1 MEKPL
6 DLKKIVDS
14 ILAIN
19 KEKGGLTEEELFEAL
34 DQYNLSQEDF
44 DEILLALKKKGVE
57 QKEEKFERL
66 SAPIN
71 DPLNLY
77 YNEMGKY
84 PRLSEEETLAL
95 FKTYQNLPKL
105 EKELEEAKK
114 ANKDVSP
121 IEKGIQEAIEAKNK
135 IILGNLRLVVY
146 VAKKYQNVRNLPL
159 IDIIQEGNIGLE
171 RAVEKFDPEK
181 GFQFSTY
188 AHWWIKQAVLHA
200 LTVEARP
207 IRIPTRL
214 LNNYRIVQ
222 KEKDAFTSSK
232 GRAPSDEELS
242 KITKLS
248 PKEIEECSFLPLNTL
263 SIDAPIS
270 EDGDEFSSIIKD
282 PSEEETPS
290 SLGEEENEKVVDEAL
305 YALNDREKDIIARS
319 FGLAEKEPESLESI
333 GKSYGITRER
343 VRQLREHALL
353 KMRKKIEK

>member
-1 MEKPL
+1 MENAL
-6 DLKKIVDS
+6 DLKKIVES
-14 ILAIN
+14 LLAIN

-44 DEILLALKKKGVE
+44 NETLLALKKKGVQ
-57 QKEEKFERL
+57 QKEDKIERL
-66 SAPIN
+66 NAPLN

-84 PRLSEEETLAL
+84 PRLSEEETLSL
-95 FKTYQNLPKL
+95 FKVYQKLPKL
-105 EKELEEAKK
+105 EKELQEAKK
-114 ANKDVSP
+114 AKKDVSQ

-146 VAKKYQNVRNLPL
+146 VAKKYQNISNLPL

-214 LNNYRIVQ
+214 LNNYRMVQ
-222 KEKDAFTSSK
+222 KEKDAFISLK
-232 GRAPSDEELS
+232 GRAPTDEELS

-248 PKEIEECSFLPLNTL
+248 LKEIEECSSLPLNTL

-270 EDGDEFSSIIKD
+270 DDGDEFSSIIKD

-290 SLGEEENEKVVDEAL
+290 SLGEEENEKAVDEAL

-319 FGLAEKEPESLESI
+319 FGLAGKEPESLESI

>member
-1 MEKPL
+1 MVNEKQL
-6 DLKKIVDS
+6 DKIADS
-14 ILAIN
+14 ILSLN
-19 KEKGGLTEEELFEAL
+19 REKGGLTEEELFEAL
-34 DQYNLSQEDF
+34 DQYSLSQEDF
-44 DEILLALKKKGVE
+44 NSVLLILKKKGLKE
-57 QKEEKFERL
+57 KEEKIERL
-66 SAPIN
+66 SAPLN

-84 PRLSEEETLAL
+84 PRLSEEETLSL
-95 FKTYQNLPKL
+95 FKTYRKLPAL
-105 EKELEEAKK
+105 EDELAKAKK
-114 ANKDVSP
+114 EKKDTAN
-121 IEKGIQEAIEAKNK
+121 IEKSIQEAIEAKNK

-171 RAVEKFDPEK
+171 KAVEKFDPDK

-200 LTVEARP
+200 LTVDARP

-214 LNNYRIVQ
+214 LNNYRTIQ
-222 KEKDAFTSSK
+222 KEKDVFTSLK
-232 GRAPSDEELS
+232 GRAPTDEELS

-248 PKEIEECSFLPLNTL
+248 PEEIEECSSLPLNTL

-282 PSEEETPS
+282 PSEEDTPS
-290 SLGEEENEKVVDEAL
+290 SIGEEENEKAVGEAL
-305 YALNDREKDIIARS
+305 YALNGREKDIIARS
-319 FGLAEKEPESLESI
+319 FGLAGKEPESLESI